1 MYMTGEEQPSPLAKI
16 KYMKPSSLISLLLLA
31 PLAGLAQSTVF
42 NDTFNSG
49 STFNGDSIPAADATS
64 YDFASGGTGVE
75 NLSSGRLSF
84 QLSQAATSGFIEAQ
98 AVFTGTP
105 VTLATIG
112 DYVDLTY
119 TFTDTANLLAGGG
132 ASAILTGLYNSGGS
146 TPVAGTANA
155 SGNAVTLNTSPG
167 SAHATGNAANW
178 QGYVFRL
185 AGGGGSSQMYT
196 RPLQN
201 GAGTASANQ
210 DLLGNNFGAGA
221 FNNPVGTQIG
231 PNFPVTAALTA
242 GAQYT
247 MDYRLTLSGAGFIT
261 ISDYLY
267 AGVGTAGTQLAGLAD
282 ASNTFVTNSFDGLA
296 IGILNNGNSL
306 DPHMDINQ
314 ITVTDLIQSAPEP
327 ATWALLGLGSLAGG
341 WYRQRRH
348 AR

>member
-1 MYMTGEEQPSPLAKI
+1 MRH
-16 KYMKPSSLISLLLLA
+16 SSLISLLLLA

-49 STFNGDSIPAADATS
+49 STFNGVSIPTADATS
-64 YDFASGGTGVE
+64 YDFAGGGTGVE
-75 NLSSGRLSF
+75 SLTAGNLSF
-84 QLSQAATSGFIEAQ
+84 QLSPAASSGFIEAQ
-98 AVFTGTP
+98 AVFTRTP

-119 TFTDTANLLAGGG
+119 TFTDTANLLAEGA

-146 TPVAGTANA
+146 TPVAANA
-155 SGNAVTLNTSPG
+155 SGNTVTLNTSPG
-167 SAHATGNAANW
+167 SVHATGNTANW
-178 QGYVFRL
+178 QGYVFKL

-196 RPLQN
+196 RPRQN
-201 GAGTASANQ
+201 GAGTTSANQ
-210 DLLGNNFGAGA
+210 DLLGNSFGAGA

-231 PNFPVTAALTA
+231 PNFPVTAALTT

-247 MDYRLTLSGAGFIT
+247 MDYRLTLSGTGFIT

-267 AGVGTAGTQLAGLAD
+267 AGAGTAGIQLAGLAD
-282 ASNTFVTNSFDGLA
+282 ASNTFVTNSLDGLA
-296 IGILNNGNSL
+296 IGIFNSGNSL

-314 ITVTDLIQSAPEP
+314 ITVTDLIQPAPEP
-327 ATWALLGLGSLAGG
+327 ATWALLGLGSVAWG
-341 WYRQRRH
+341 WCRRP